1 MWRGLLSSTR
11 YFAMSSS
18 DKPRP
23 NQVRYQVRNGT
34 MMKRLAT
41 IISQMLDGR
50 RGFGAVITSP
60 VPPLRFMNSFST
72 GTFNHRGHRGSTNE
86 TTEGKRRLGT
96 PREMLARGPRFAL
109 PAH

>member
-34 MMKRLAT
+34 MMKRPAT
-41 IISQMLDGR
+41 IISQMFDGR
-50 RGFGAVITSP
+50 FERVTATTSAVW
-60 VPPLRFMNSFST
+60 PLGFMNSSCI
-72 GTFNHRGHRGSTNE
+72 GENELNHRGHRGST
-86 TTEGKRRLGT
+86 KRDERWRLMFSL
-96 PREMLARGPRFAL
+96 RIFA
-109 PAH
+109 P